1 MKTNKALKRV
11 THAEDLVSDV
21 IERYSAGSP
30 DIREKL
36 QDAKTAITGAKDA
49 VSSQASS
56 EKMSTRKKAAARK
69 SAVKVPP
76 AKATKKHGPTK
87 QDYEG

>member
-1 MKTNKALKRV
+1 MKATKAHRRL

-21 IERYSAGSP
+21 LERYSAGAP

-36 QDAKTAITGAKDA
+36 QDARAAVGRAKDA
-49 VSSQASS
+49 VSLQASS
-56 EKMSTRKKAAARK
+56 EKTSARKKADTK
-69 SAVKVPP
+69 KAVKVRRG
-76 AKATKKHGPTK
+76 KTGQKTGTTK